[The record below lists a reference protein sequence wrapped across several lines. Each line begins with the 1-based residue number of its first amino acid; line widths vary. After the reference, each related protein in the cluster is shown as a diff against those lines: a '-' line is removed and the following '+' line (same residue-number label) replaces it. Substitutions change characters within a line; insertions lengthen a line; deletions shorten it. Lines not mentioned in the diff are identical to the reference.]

1 MDQEKAID
9 VANSLRSMA
18 DFIEANPDVSPYK
31 GDRFREIEYR
41 IPIQYAPDMRSD
53 GDLMPLGDEIS
64 SFDKQ
69 KAHLT
74 KFVRLGLNHG
84 AEIDKDYFDD
94 RAWVTLKFGNSV
106 NIKLVAERDAVCTR
120 RIVDTVTEIERVPV
134 EWEEKEVT
142 REVVE
147 WDCLPLLK
155 V

>member
-1 MDQEKAID
+1 MDQETATD

-41 IPIQYAPDMRSD
+41 IPIQFAPVLRSD
-53 GDLMPLGDEIS
+53 FNDEGEIELS

-69 KAHLT
+69 KTHLT

-84 AEIDKDYFDD
+84 AEIAKDYFDD

-106 NIKLVAERDAVCTR
+106 SIKLVAERDAVCTK